1 MNYVK
6 RISSLF
12 SMVIVLFLLGVSC
25 KSARLHEA
33 GKMLYRHMEDPFYQN
48 QFTGLFVWDPETSDT
63 LINYNGNKYFTPAS
77 NTKIFTLYTAL
88 TLLPEQLP
96 SLKYTYRNDTLYF
109 RGTGDPTL
117 LHPKFQE
124 TRALDFLK
132 NFEILVFDTSNFKEK
147 YLGPGWS
154 WDDYDSYYTAERSSL
169 PLYGNIAK
177 AVQTEKGIKA
187 VPDFF
192 SWEVHP
198 SPGYYR
204 KRFQNL
210 FYIPQQETDT
220 MEVPFRTDVS
230 SLADLLCHHLN
241 RTVLLG
247 NAKDVEYDKIIYGS
261 PLDPIL
267 KQMMQTSDNFLAE
280 QLLIMSAGVLSDTL
294 DGEIARKYMMNNV
307 MRDLKHKP
315 RWVDGSGLSR
325 YNLFTPQS
333 MVQVLHHIY
342 QEYSWDLIE
351 EWFPAGGKSGTLK
364 NFFKGDSV
372 PYVFAK
378 TGTLS
383 NNYCL
388 SGYLHTRSGKILIF
402 SFMNNHYM
410 VNSADVKTEMEKS
423 LRWLYENY

>member
-1 MNYVK
+1 MTYPK
-6 RISSLF
+6 RSFALF
-12 SMVIVLFLLGVSC
+12 SCIIALLLLGTSC
-25 KSARLHEA
+25 KSAKLHKTEET
-33 GKMLYRHMEDPFYQN
+33 LHNYLEDPFYKN

-63 LINYNGNKYFTPAS
+63 LVNFNGEKYFTPAS

-132 NFEILVFDTSNFKEK
+132 NFETLVFDPSNFKEK

-154 WDDYDSYYTAERSSL
+154 WDDYDSYYTAERSSM
-169 PLYGNIAK
+169 PLFGNLAK
-177 AVQTEKGIKA
+177 AVLTEKGIQA
-187 VPDFF
+187 VPNIFTWEEHSSPEFF
-192 SWEVHP
+192 
-198 SPGYYR
+198 R
-204 KRFQNL
+204 KRLENH
-210 FYIPQQETDT
+210 FYIPPQETDT
-220 MEVPFRTDVS
+220 LEVPFRTDVS
-230 SLADLLCHHLN
+230 SIVDLLCHHLN
-241 RTVLLG
+241 RTVLVG
-247 NAKDVEYDKIIYGS
+247 NTKDIQFDKIIYGY
-261 PLDPIL
+261 PLQPVL
-267 KQMMQTSDNFLAE
+267 KEMMQTSDNFLAE
-280 QLLIMSAGVLSDTL
+280 QLLIMSAGVLSDSL
-294 DGEIARKYMMNNV
+294 DGAIARNYMADNV
-307 MRDLKHKP
+307 FIDMRHKP

-333 MVQVLHHIY
+333 MVEVLYRIY
-342 QEYSWDLIE
+342 SEYPWDLIE

-364 NFFKGDSV
+364 NFFKGDQN

-388 SGYLHTRSGKILIF
+388 SGYLYTRSGKTLIF

-410 VNSADVKTEMEKS
+410 EHSTAVKAEMEKS